1 MSAVLFD
8 SQRNKEIYK
17 TEILPSKHLD
27 GLKSHDVPTAIIL
40 AGQPGAGKGG
50 VARLSLNDLNKDA
63 LIIDLDELRDH
74 YPGVN
79 QLRRDHPYTWADAT
93 HRDAQ
98 EWTTQ
103 LRNDAIAGRKNVII
117 DATLGN
123 GDRAVELIDNLKRN
137 GYQVEVRAVAAHR
150 LESELGVDQRFSS
163 SLDKNGFGRYVP
175 QDVRDAVYTKL
186 PANLD
191 QVHAQAKVPICVYG
205 RDAELVYDSRHS
217 ARTPGEA
224 LAAAREARLADPRIA
239 EGQHKGWHDS
249 AAWHGALPKQ
259 LQEPAHPAHS
269 SAAALLM
276 QRAALKIEA
285 GVAYNTDFAA
295 ANLARL
301 HAPAQGR
308 PEPLP
313 MPAPGAPAHSPP
325 AAASSTQSP
334 PAAGAAHSPPA
345 AASSTQPPPAAGAA
359 HSPPA
364 AASSTQSPPI
374 AAGAA
379 HSPPAAASSTPSP
392 SPAAAANTP
401 APAAHSP
408 PASAAAHSPPAA
420 ASSSG
425 PPAPQAAGRPEP
437 ILPTHPQYPVYHAL
451 RGQLPDHIG
460 NDKVL
465 EVAVRASTTGGI
477 RDPGDIDKVMVS
489 NGNIFV
495 SGRTPGQLATVGE
508 TTPSPAPDVLLRQ
521 SAAFHE
527 GQQNPQAQGQS
538 QYPPTAAKL

>member
-1 MSAVLFD
+1 MSAVMFD
-8 SQRNKEIYK
+8 SERNKKIYQA
-17 TEILPSKHLD
+17 EILPSKHLE

-50 VARLSLNDLNKDA
+50 VARLSLNDLGKDA

-74 YPGVN
+74 FPGVN
-79 QLRRDHPYTWADAT
+79 KLRRDHPYTWADAT

-123 GDRAVELIDNLKRN
+123 GNRAVELIDNLKQS
-137 GYQVEVRAVAAHR
+137 GYRVEVRAVAAHK

-175 QDVRDAVYTKL
+175 QDVRDAVYAKL

-191 QVHAQAKVPICVYG
+191 QVHAQAKVPVCVYS
-205 RDAELVYDSRHS
+205 RDAELVYDSRHGG
-217 ARTPGEA
+217 RTPGEA

-269 SAAALLM
+269 SAAALLT

-285 GVAYNTDFAA
+285 GVANNADFAA

-301 HAPAQGR
+301 HAPAQAR

-313 MPAPGAPAHSPP
+313 MPAAGAPAHSPP

-345 AASSTQPPPAAGAA
+345 AASSTQPPPTAAGAA

-364 AASSTQSPPI
+364 T
-374 AAGAA
+374 
-379 HSPPAAASSTPSP
+379 ASSTPSP
-392 SPAAAANTP
+392 PPAAAANTP
-401 APAAHSP
+401 APTAHTP
-408 PASAAAHSPPAA
+408 PASAAAHSSPAA

-437 ILPTHPQYPVYHAL
+437 ILPTHPQYPVYQAL
-451 RGQLPDHIG
+451 RGQLPDRIG

-465 EVAVRASTTGGI
+465 ELAVRASTTGGI

-508 TTPSPAPDVLLRQ
+508 TTPSPAPDVLLQQ

-527 GQQNPQAQGQS
+527 GQQNPQAQGPS
-538 QYPPTAAKL
+538 QHPPTAAKL